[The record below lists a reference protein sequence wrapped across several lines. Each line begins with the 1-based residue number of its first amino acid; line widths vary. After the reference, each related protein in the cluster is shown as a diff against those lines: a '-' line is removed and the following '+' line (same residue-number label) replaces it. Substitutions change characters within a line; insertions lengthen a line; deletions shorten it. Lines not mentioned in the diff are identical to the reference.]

1 MVHQPK
7 KCYVFHND
15 YEEND
20 LILQKNTYKMQDEG
34 SITKMGYMYK
44 LYKKRLRYTYVKW
57 LKEKTT
63 TNILTAYI
71 AVRWGYFFFYFS
83 WFLNLPIMELWY
95 I

>member
-44 LYKKRLRYTYVKW
+44 LYKKRLRYTYVK
-57 LKEKTT
+57 
-63 TNILTAYI
+63 
-71 AVRWGYFFFYFS
+71 
-83 WFLNLPIMELWY
+83 
-95 I
+95 